1 MARYI
6 DIICLLR
13 KYNFEPKR
21 IQLIYTRINEIPK
34 FCMIESR
41 FNSGWGTKFEK
52 NLYLH
57 YDDIHNHEY
66 TEEIKKLYSPIKV
79 EKRK

>member
-1 MARYI
+1 
-6 DIICLLR
+6 
-13 KYNFEPKR
+13 
-21 IQLIYTRINEIPK
+21 
-34 FCMIESR
+34 MIESR